1 MGGCATSRLGGSGE
15 GDDPVALCRE
25 RKRLLKAVVERR
37 YALAATHAAY
47 VRSLNA
53 VASAIDLFVARH
65 SAPTAILVTLPDAD
79 VDRSPPS
86 SSPSAFLPHT
96 PREANAESLEC
107 PGSLPLS
114 PSSDSSSDDD
124 VEGVEATGVAEEQE
138 GGRGGE
144 VRYGYFF
151 SAPAPLPP
159 SPCPEVFG
167 WDFFNPFDGLQTT
180 VEAVAMVGSLDRSS
194 DEDLR
199 LVREEEGIPELE
211 EVEDRKTTE
220 KSEKV
225 VALGA
230 EDKEHSDGRVQVE
243 VAGSS
248 SGGGGEEKGLAVA
261 EMQGSG
267 RELLQALRDV
277 EDHFIRAH
285 DSGKE
290 VSRMLEANMV
300 HLQSGLEE
308 IKGDSFLSSST
319 SGASHCMTNLFATIV
334 DSENS
339 SKMIQAIAWHR
350 SPSSLSSSYWSHL
363 ASSSSSTT
371 WSESK
376 SDLFDDYGGMESGSH
391 SQTLGR
397 LYAWEKKLYE
407 EVKAGDQI
415 RQAYEKKCL
424 QLRNQNAKGVESRSV
439 DKTRAAVRD
448 LYSRI
453 WVALR
458 AVESIAE
465 RIQKL
470 RDEELQPQIIELLQG
485 LMGSWKVMLESH
497 EAQKQIMFEVTL
509 FTCPYG
515 KYSNDSQLL
524 ATLTLV
530 AELHHWRRYFR
541 GYVSAQKAYVEALD
555 GWLSKFIL
563 PDMEFYSRT
572 RSSLPHMASGP
583 PLVVVCHQWST
594 SLGKLRDGA
603 VTYSMRSFA
612 RTVRFLS
619 VKQAEEQQ
627 QKKKVDA
634 LAKELERRVLAFQ
647 KAEDKVLDLKL
658 SENEPEHLAGKKE
671 MLDMLRK
678 KLETEKEKHRDCM
691 RATQEV
697 TLNGFKIGLAGAFE
711 SLTEFAKDSLKLYD
725 ELLSRNEKATA
736 AIEPTGKPS
745 FTEGSSSDLEV
756 SSR

>member
-1 MGGCATSRLGGSGE
+1 MGGCATSRLGNSGE

-25 RKRLLKAVVERR
+25 RKRLLKAAVERR
-37 YALAATHAAY
+37 YALAAAHAAY
-47 VRSLNA
+47 VRSLNV

-79 VDRSPPS
+79 VDPSHPS
-86 SSPSAFLPHT
+86 SSAAFLPHT

-107 PGSLPLS
+107 SGYLPLS

-124 VEGVEATGVAEEQE
+124 VDGVAATGVAEEQE
-138 GGRGGE
+138 DGRGGE
-144 VRYGYFF
+144 MGYGYFF
-151 SAPAPLPP
+151 SAPAPLLP
-159 SPCPEVFG
+159 SPSPEVFG
-167 WDFFNPFDGLQTT
+167 WDFFNPFDGMQTT
-180 VEAVAMVGSLDRSS
+180 AEAVAMVGSLDRSS

-220 KSEKV
+220 AGEKV

-230 EDKEHSDGRVQVE
+230 EEKEHCDGRVHVE

-248 SGGGGEEKGLAVA
+248 SGGGEEKGLAVA

-277 EDHFIRAH
+277 EDHFIRAY

-319 SGASHCMTNLFATIV
+319 SVVASHCITDLFATVV

-339 SKMIQAIAWHR
+339 SRMIQAITWHR
-350 SPSSLSSSYWSHL
+350 SPSSLSSSYRSHL

-391 SQTLGR
+391 SQTLAR

-407 EVKAGDQI
+407 EVKVYA
-415 RQAYEKKCL
+415 KKCL

-439 DKTRAAVRD
+439 DRTRAAVRD

-485 LMGSWKVMLESH
+485 
-497 EAQKQIMFEVTL
+497 
-509 FTCPYG
+509 
-515 KYSNDSQLL
+515 
-524 ATLTLV
+524 
-530 AELHHWRRYFR
+530 
-541 GYVSAQKAYVEALD
+541 
-555 GWLSKFIL
+555 
-563 PDMEFYSRT
+563 
-572 RSSLPHMASGP
+572 GP
-583 PLVVVCHQWST
+583 PLVVMCHEWST
-594 SLGKLRDGA
+594 SMGKLHDSA
-603 VTYSMRSFA
+603 VTYSMRSFT

-619 VKQAEEQQ
+619 VKQVEEQQ

-634 LAKELERRVLAFQ
+634 LTKELERRVLAFQ

-678 KLETEKEKHRDCM
+678 KLAMEKGKHRDCM

-697 TLNGFKIGLAGAFE
+697 TLNGFKIGLASAFE
-711 SLTEFAKDSLKLYD
+711 SLTEFVKDSLRLYD
-725 ELLSRNEKATA
+725 ELLSRNEKAKA
-736 AIEPTGKPS
+736 AIETTGKPS
-745 FTEGSSSDLEV
+745 FTHGSSSELDEV
-756 SSR
+756 NSRQ

>member
-15 GDDPVALCRE
+15 EDDPVALCRE
-25 RKRLLKAVVERR
+25 RKRLLKVAVERR
-37 YALAATHAAY
+37 YALAAAHAAY

-53 VASAIDLFVARH
+53 VASAIDLFVVRH

-79 VDRSPPS
+79 VDPSPPS
-86 SSPSAFLPHT
+86 SSSAFLPHT

-138 GGRGGE
+138 DGRGGE
-144 VRYGYFF
+144 MGFGYFF

-159 SPCPEVFG
+159 SPSPEVFG
-167 WDFFNPFDGLQTT
+167 WDFFNPFDGMQTT

-220 KSEKV
+220 ESEKV

-230 EDKEHSDGRVQVE
+230 EDKGHCDGRVQVE

-248 SGGGGEEKGLAVA
+248 SGGGEEKGLAVA

-300 HLQSGLEE
+300 LLQSGLEE
-308 IKGDSFLSSST
+308 IK
-319 SGASHCMTNLFATIV
+319 
-334 DSENS
+334 ENS
-339 SKMIQAIAWHR
+339 SKMIQAITWHR

-497 EAQKQIMFEVTL
+497 EAQKQIMFEVNL
-509 FTCPYG
+509 FTCPSYG
-515 KYSNDSQLL
+515 KYSNDSQRL

-541 GYVSAQKAYVEALD
+541 GYISAQKAYVEALD

-572 RSSLPHMASGP
+572 RSSLSHIASGP
-583 PLVVVCHQWST
+583 PLVVICHQWST
-594 SLGKLRDGA
+594 SLGKLRDSA
-603 VTYSMRSFA
+603 VSYSMRSFA

-619 VKQAEEQQ
+619 VKQVEEQQ

-634 LAKELERRVLAFQ
+634 LTKELERRVLAFQ

-678 KLETEKEKHRDCM
+678 KLEMEKEKHRNCM

-697 TLNGFKIGLAGAFE
+697 TLNGFKIGLASAFE
-711 SLTEFAKDSLKLYD
+711 SLAEFAKDSLKLYD
-725 ELLSRNEKATA
+725 ELLSRNEKAKA
-736 AIEPTGKPS
+736 AIETTGKPS
-745 FTEGSSSDLEV
+745 FTEGSSSELEV
-756 SSR
+756 NSR

>member
-1 MGGCATSRLGGSGE
+1 MGGCATSRLGGKGE
-15 GDDPVALCRE
+15 EDDPVALCRE
-25 RKRLLKAVVERR
+25 RKRLLKAAVERR
-37 YALAATHAAY
+37 YALAAAHAAY

-53 VASAIDLFVARH
+53 VASAIDLFVVRH

-79 VDRSPPS
+79 ADVDPSPPS
-86 SSPSAFLPHT
+86 SSSAFLPHT

-124 VEGVEATGVAEEQE
+124 VEGVEATGVAEEQDDV
-138 GGRGGE
+138 RGGE
-144 VRYGYFF
+144 MGYGYFF

-159 SPCPEVFG
+159 SPSPEVFG
-167 WDFFNPFDGLQTT
+167 WDFFNPFDGMQTT

-220 KSEKV
+220 ESEKV

-230 EDKEHSDGRVQVE
+230 EDKEHCDGRVQVE
-243 VAGSS
+243 VASS
-248 SGGGGEEKGLAVA
+248 SSGGGEEKGLAVA

-319 SGASHCMTNLFATIV
+319 SGASHCMTYLFATVV

-339 SKMIQAIAWHR
+339 SKMIQAITWHR

-439 DKTRAAVRD
+439 DKTRANVRD

-497 EAQKQIMFEVTL
+497 EAQKQIMFEVNL
-509 FTCPYG
+509 FTCPSYG
-515 KYSNDSQLL
+515 KYSNDSQRL

-530 AELHHWRRYFR
+530 AELHHWRRYYR
-541 GYVSAQKAYVEALD
+541 GYISAQKAYVEALD

-572 RSSLPHMASGP
+572 RSSLSHMASGP
-583 PLVVVCHQWST
+583 PLVVICHQWST
-594 SLGKLRDGA
+594 SLGRLRDSA

-619 VKQAEEQQ
+619 VKQVEEQQ

-634 LAKELERRVLAFQ
+634 LTKELERRVVALRR
-647 KAEDKVLDLKL
+647 VL
-658 SENEPEHLAGKKE
+658 
-671 MLDMLRK
+671 
-678 KLETEKEKHRDCM
+678 
-691 RATQEV
+691 
-697 TLNGFKIGLAGAFE
+697 
-711 SLTEFAKDSLKLYD
+711 
-725 ELLSRNEKATA
+725 
-736 AIEPTGKPS
+736 
-745 FTEGSSSDLEV
+745 
-756 SSR
+756 

>member
-1 MGGCATSRLGGSGE
+1 MGGCATSRLGNSGE

-25 RKRLLKAVVERR
+25 RKRLLKAAVERR
-37 YALAATHAAY
+37 YALAAAHAAY
-47 VRSLNA
+47 VRSLNV

-79 VDRSPPS
+79 VDPSHPS
-86 SSPSAFLPHT
+86 SSAAFLPHT

-107 PGSLPLS
+107 PGYLPLS

-124 VEGVEATGVAEEQE
+124 VDGVEATGVAEEQE
-138 GGRGGE
+138 DDRGGE
-144 VRYGYFF
+144 MGYGYFF
-151 SAPAPLPP
+151 SAPAPLLP
-159 SPCPEVFG
+159 SPSPEVFG
-167 WDFFNPFDGLQTT
+167 WDFFNPFDGMQTT
-180 VEAVAMVGSLDRSS
+180 AEAVAMVGSLDRSS

-220 KSEKV
+220 ASEKV

-230 EDKEHSDGRVQVE
+230 EEKEHCDGRVHVE

-248 SGGGGEEKGLAVA
+248 SGGGEEKGLAVA

-277 EDHFIRAH
+277 EDHFIRAY

-319 SGASHCMTNLFATIV
+319 SVVASHCITDLFATVV

-339 SKMIQAIAWHR
+339 SRMIQAITWHR
-350 SPSSLSSSYWSHL
+350 SPSSLSSSYRSHL

-391 SQTLGR
+391 SQTLAR

-415 RQAYEKKCL
+415 RQVYAKKCL
-424 QLRNQNAKGVESRSV
+424 QLRNQNAKGVESRAV
-439 DKTRAAVRD
+439 DRTRAAVRD

-485 LMGSWKVMLESH
+485 YSSELLIWELLNCLFCFLSYSSHFVQSNEVLE
-497 EAQKQIMFEVTL
+497 
-509 FTCPYG
+509 
-515 KYSNDSQLL
+515 
-524 ATLTLV
+524 
-530 AELHHWRRYFR
+530 
-541 GYVSAQKAYVEALD
+541 AQKAYAEALD

-572 RSSLPHMASGP
+572 RSSLSHMASGP
-583 PLVVVCHQWST
+583 PLVVMCHEWST
-594 SLGKLRDGA
+594 SMGKLHDSA
-603 VTYSMRSFA
+603 VTYSMRSFT

-619 VKQAEEQQ
+619 VKQVEEQQ

-634 LAKELERRVLAFQ
+634 LTKELERRVLAFQ

-678 KLETEKEKHRDCM
+678 KLAMEKGKHRDCM

-697 TLNGFKIGLAGAFE
+697 TLNGFKIGLASVFE
-711 SLTEFAKDSLKLYD
+711 SLTEFVKDSLRLYD
-725 ELLSRNEKATA
+725 ELLSRNEKAKA
-736 AIEPTGKPS
+736 AIETTGKPS
-745 FTEGSSSDLEV
+745 FTHGSSSELDEV
-756 SSR
+756 NSRQ